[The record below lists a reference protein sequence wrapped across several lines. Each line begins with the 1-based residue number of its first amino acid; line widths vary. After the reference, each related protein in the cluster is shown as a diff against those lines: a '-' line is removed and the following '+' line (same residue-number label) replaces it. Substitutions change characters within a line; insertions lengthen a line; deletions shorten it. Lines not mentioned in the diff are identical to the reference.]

1 MNKTQLTGRLTTDP
15 ELKSTQSGTST
26 VTVNLAVNRR
36 LPNKQ
41 TGEREA
47 DFIRCV
53 FWGKTA
59 EALANYAHKGSL
71 IGVSGEIRTGSYENN
86 QGTRIYTT
94 DVWVQEMDFLES
106 RSSQQQQE
114 APGIPRM
121 EPNGQIHEGR
131 AMEINDDDLPF

>member
-1 MNKTQLTGRLTTDP
+1 MNKTQLTGRLTADP
-15 ELKSTQSGTST
+15 ELKATQSGTST

-59 EALANYAHKGSL
+59 EALASYTHKGSL

-106 RSSQQQQE
+106 RNSEQQQT
-114 APGIPRM
+114 APAQPQVQVNQM
-121 EPNGQIHEGR
+121 QVD
-131 AMEINDDDLPF
+131 DDDLPF